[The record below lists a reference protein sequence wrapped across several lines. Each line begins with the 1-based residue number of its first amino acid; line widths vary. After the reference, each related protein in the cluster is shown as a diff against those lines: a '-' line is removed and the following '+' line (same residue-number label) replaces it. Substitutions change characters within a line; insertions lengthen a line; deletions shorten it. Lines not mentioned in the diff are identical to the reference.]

1 MMQKSNKD
9 VNKKSKEDFMEVSS
23 QLYANKM
30 ASNVAKLKLYFSES
44 NAKIQILQLDT
55 EVKLTR
61 CRKQLHLSK
70 SVKHLDIKIDEN
82 PDWKDYINKITY
94 VLMRGN
100 VIIAKFQNNVD
111 KQYN

>member
-9 VNKKSKEDFMEVSS
+9 VNKKSNKDFLKVSS
-23 QLYANKM
+23 QLYASKM

-44 NAKIQILQLDT
+44 NAKIYVLQLDT
-55 EVKLTR
+55 EVKLKH

-70 SVKHLDIKIDEN
+70 SAKHLGIKIDKN
-82 PDWKDYINKITY
+82 PDWKDHINKITY

-100 VIIAKFQNNVD
+100 VIKAKFQNNV
-111 KQYN
+111 